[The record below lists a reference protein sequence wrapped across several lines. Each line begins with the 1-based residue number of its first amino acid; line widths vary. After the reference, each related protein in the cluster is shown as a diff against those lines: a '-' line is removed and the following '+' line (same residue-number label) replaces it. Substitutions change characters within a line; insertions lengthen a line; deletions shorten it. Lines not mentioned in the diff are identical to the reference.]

1 MYFKVSKLE
10 HENAF
15 KVLSKVKKLEASGKK
30 IINLCIGQPDF
41 NPSKNIIK
49 SAINALETNN
59 HGYSETKGLIELRNC
74 ISEQYLKNF
83 KTKINPNNIL
93 ITPGAKPI
101 LFFVISILSKKSGE
115 ILIPN
120 PGFPIYKSIVKY
132 SGSKA
137 IYYSLKED
145 NNFDIRADDIIE
157 KVNEKTKLIIINSP
171 SNPTGSI
178 IRIKEIVKLFKFL
191 RKYPDIYVLSDEI
204 YSKIIFNKINY
215 VSLVKYN
222 NLFKNLIIMDGL
234 SKSYA
239 MTGWRLGWGIFPD
252 EIIEKAEKFC
262 VNTFSCV
269 NNFTQYAAIE
279 ALSGSQINISKM
291 TKSFY
296 KRSKIITKGLNEIHG
311 FSCKPPSGAFYC
323 YPNIK
328 KTGYN
333 ADFIEKLLLNELGIA
348 VLSGNNFGENNE
360 NYIRIS
366 YASKEQNLKIALK
379 KMKSFFN
386 K

>member
-1 MYFKVSKLE
+1 MNLNVSKLE

-15 KVLSKVKKLEASGKK
+15 KVLSEVKKLEASGKK

-49 SAINALETNN
+49 SAINALETKT
-59 HGYSETKGLIELRNC
+59 HGYSETKGLIELRDC
-74 ISEQYLKNF
+74 ISKQYLKNF
-83 KTKINPNNIL
+83 NIKIDTNNIL

-101 LFFVISILSKKSGE
+101 LFFVISILSKQSSE

-157 KVNEKTKLIIINSP
+157 KVNDKTKLIIINSP

-178 IRIKEIVKLFKFL
+178 IEVNEIVKLLKFL
-191 RKYPDIYVLSDEI
+191 RKYPNIYVLSDEV

-215 VSLVKYN
+215 VSLVKYK

-279 ALSGSQINISKM
+279 ALSGPQTNTSKM
-291 TKSFY
+291 VKSFY
-296 KRSKIITKGLNEIHG
+296 NRSKIITRGLNEIKG
-311 FSCKPPSGAFYC
+311 FSCKSPSGAFYC

-328 KTGYN
+328 KTGYD
-333 ADFIEKLLLNELGIA
+333 ADFIEKLLLNKLGIA

-360 NYIRIS
+360 NHIRIS
-366 YASKEQNLKIALK
+366 YASKEQNLKTALK
-379 KMKSFFN
+379 IMKSFFN